1 MSFWIAGWIS
11 ASAGGLIV
19 AMKGGVDWAH
29 FLSYPLGTLFPALLL
44 AGALVLAERRPPAW
58 LFPLA
63 LAFGALRIALSAVD
77 LVPAAYGISLAVE
90 PLAVLAAAVFAFRAT
105 PRAGASLAQRL
116 LAPSFVFLAAVGV
129 VHSAWLMRE
138 ESVPPSLFAFW
149 IMAAPPVF
157 AVQLQAGSDRARQVR
172 SRAREEH
179 GDVLV
184 PDEMV
189 HDVSQLLAVVLG
201 HLRLLG
207 AELDPA
213 SPLRARVSRIRA
225 ASEDAAD
232 LTDRMLRAEVISR
245 SPERRR
251 LALARRRSAG
261 RILVVDDEPWAL
273 ELAREFLERAGHSV
287 LTASG
292 GRAGI
297 AAFRE
302 YAGEIGAVVLDPAFT
317 DLDGEHVLLELER
330 LRPGV
335 PVLIAGDEAE
345 LPAASLARRGA
356 AGFLRKPWEP
366 EDLVERVN
374 AVLARATKREGARS

>member
-1 MSFWIAGWIS
+1 
-11 ASAGGLIV
+11 
-19 AMKGGVDWAH
+19 
-29 FLSYPLGTLFPALLL
+29 
-44 AGALVLAERRPPAW
+44 
-58 LFPLA
+58 
-63 LAFGALRIALSAVD
+63 
-77 LVPAAYGISLAVE
+77 
-90 PLAVLAAAVFAFRAT
+90 VLAAAFFAFRAT
-105 PRAGASLAQRL
+105 PRWDASLAQRL
-116 LAPSFVFLAAVGV
+116 LAPSFLFLAAAGV

-149 IMAAPPVF
+149 IMTAPPVF

-189 HDVSQLLAVVLG
+189 HDVSQLLAVILG

-207 AELDPA
+207 AELEPS

-232 LTDRMLRAEVISR
+232 LAERMLRAEVISR

-251 LALARRRSAG
+251 LAPLATRRRAG

-302 YAGEIGAVVLDPAFT
+302 HAGEIGAVVMDPALS

-335 PVLIAGDEAE
+335 PVLIAGDEVE
-345 LPAASLARRGA
+345 LPTASLARRGA

-374 AVLARATKREGARS
+374 AVLARAKREAARS